1 MTFDSNDFS
10 HITPPRR
17 SHVANA
23 NGVTYPVT
31 GAGIVTLSPSLS
43 LSHTLLVPS
52 LSNKLMSDILT
63 KEIIGRGTKKG
74 GLYYVDDFCPGRA
87 NHMHHTGELRDEEQ
101 NWWGSEE
108 LHVEDNP
115 AHMNDGNDMIEPDVQ
130 TVLGVD
136 MYPRAEPVSLAN
148 AESEDES
155 THSSVPDPDDP
166 PSENIPETQSWK
178 ATKSILSGHRRKTI

>member
-1 MTFDSNDFS
+1 MDVTFLESDTFFPSPASNS
-10 HITPPRR
+10 
-17 SHVANA
+17 
-23 NGVTYPVT
+23 
-31 GAGIVTLSPSLS
+31 TLQ
-43 LSHTLLVPS
+43 
-52 LSNKLMSDILT
+52 
-63 KEIIGRGTKKG
+63 
-74 GLYYVDDFCPGRA
+74 
-87 NHMHHTGELRDEEQ
+87 GELRDEVQ

-130 TVLGVD
+130 TFLGVD

-155 THSSVPDPDDP
+155 PHSSVPDPNDP
-166 PSENIPETQSWK
+166 PSENIPEVSSPTTPLHTNAMDTSTGYVLPFQTQSWK